1 MSGEVLLMHIAMACL
16 VSSCTCQH
24 RRRPTWARET
34 SPGSF
39 VSGLTVPARTS
50 DTVSRLQAE
59 TVANVTR
66 PTYVT
71 TDTVEYNVSPTR
83 TLFPVP
89 TGTHPTTV
97 TLSPSRHV
105 FPEIRTLRKPKHLDS
120 DEFVTELPVSQ
131 TSGYTAQAQR
141 NNSTEETDDSRTT
154 LKKLFIGGLFDLS
167 GGIPSSN
174 DQSELAAALLA
185 LRHINDQ
192 RYVPGYQLEL
202 VYNDTKCDPGY
213 GAEAFYDLIYRKQQ
227 LIMLVATSCSEVA
240 KTLGEIVSYWN
251 LLLVS

>member
-1 MSGEVLLMHIAMACL
+1 MCIAVACL

-34 SPGSF
+34 SPGPF
-39 VSGLTVPARTS
+39 VSGLTVPARTN

-59 TVANVTR
+59 TVADVTR
-66 PTYVT
+66 PTYVS

-105 FPEIRTLRKPKHLDS
+105 FPEIRTLPKPKRLDS

-131 TSGYTAQAQR
+131 TPGYTAQAQR
-141 NNSTEETDDSRTT
+141 NNSTEETDDSHTT
-154 LKKLFIGGLFDLS
+154 LKTLYIGGLFDLS

-174 DQSELAAALLA
+174 DQSELAAAQLA

-192 RYVPGYQLEL
+192 RYVPGYRLEL
-202 VYNDTKCDPGY
+202 VYNDTKVREC
-213 GAEAFYDLIYRKQQ
+213 L
-227 LIMLVATSCSEVA
+227 
-240 KTLGEIVSYWN
+240 SYEPCHN
-251 LLLVS
+251 LHLSADCVCLYFNC